1 MDFRRK
7 YTEVNLSY
15 NQSVLYTFDSD
26 FVLELMTL
34 DLYTSVPV
42 VMQIEKYVDE
52 NYTYSPND
60 VLELAGVIKGKKPFY
75 FVVIL
80 SHYEDM
86 IFQSL
91 HPINSD
97 EFLDYYNKNQLLVK
111 T

>member
-1 MDFRRK
+1 MGFKRK

>member
-1 MDFRRK
+1 MGFKRK

-34 DLYTSVPV
+34 DLYTSVPI

-91 HPINSD
+91 NPINSD

>member
-1 MDFRRK
+1 MGFKRK

-26 FVLELMTL
+26 FVLQLMTL
-34 DLYTSVPV
+34 DLYTSVPI

-52 NYTYSPND
+52 NYIYSPND

-75 FVVIL
+75 FVVTL